1 MRLPIL
7 NSLADAHHGVIMRS
21 SLRSHSACKETI
33 MDANQRSEINNQ
45 TNNGAN
51 EKWTPGSK
59 GKTADNG
66 QPLDHTYPQ
75 GSGTQQL
82 GSQGIDTMGTQQTG
96 AGPGVADGSFQRSD
110 ALNQTGVPGG
120 SMETQINGGS
130 GPVQG
135 ITDSH
140 QRQMEQKSG
149 AYGMLEQPV
158 GDRPNDSGVNL
169 NQQRDMSRDVVRGQ
183 MASQNAAQPDQQGG
197 SLGPRHGSMQAVQ
210 SSPQGGSTQGGGML
224 GPQGNLPPH
233 APAGSMGNRQS
244 TQGGDMAV
252 PQGHDGEE
260 AQRGNT
266 QLGVSGSNAMANQNS
281 DFGGVHESN
290 DVAGGLPRSPG
301 NAGANAGAST
311 DRAGSQTGAGA
322 ADSGPAVHD
331 SNDAA
336 GGYPRSP
343 GFANRLAGDQNM
355 DDDTGF
361 KRK

>member
-1 MRLPIL
+1 
-7 NSLADAHHGVIMRS
+7 
-21 SLRSHSACKETI
+21 
-33 MDANQRSEINNQ
+33 MDANQRSEFNNQ
-45 TNNGAN
+45 TNNVAN

-75 GSGTQQL
+75 GPGVQQL
-82 GSQGIDTMGTQQTG
+82 GNQGIDTMGTQQTG

-110 ALNQTGVPGG
+110 AMNHTSVPGG

-158 GDRPNDSGVNL
+158 GHRPNGSGVNL
-169 NQQRDMSRDVVRGQ
+169 NEGHDMSRDVIRGQ
-183 MASQNAAQPDQQGG
+183 MASQNAAQPDLQGG
-197 SLGPRHGSMQAVQ
+197 SLGPHHGSMQALQ
-210 SSPQGGSTQGGGML
+210 ASPQGGSTQGGGMM
-224 GPQGNLPPH
+224 GPQGSLPPH
-233 APAGSMGNRQS
+233 APSGSMRSSIGSMGGGQS
-244 TQGGDMAV
+244 GNAQSFVSQGDTIPSTRGGGMAG
-252 PQGHDGEE
+252 PQGHDGQE
-260 AQRGNT
+260 AERGNT
-266 QLGVSGSNAMANQNS
+266 QLGVAGSHSMANQNA

-290 DVAGGLPRSPG
+290 DAAGGLPRSPG
-301 NAGANAGAST
+301 NSGAQNAGSST
-311 DRAGSQTGAGA
+311 DRGGSQTGTGA
-322 ADSGPAVHD
+322 ADIGPEAHD

-343 GFANRLAGDQNM
+343 GYANRLAGDQNM